1 MPKNDV
7 TREDVTKEIMEKY
20 HVESKKGWKQ
30 RVEEWL
36 GSQPDIQAPSGNM
49 KESEEEIVSKGN
61 QEKREMVSLF
71 CC

>member
-36 GSQPDIQAPSGNM
+36 GSQPDIAVSGNV